1 MLWLLGICVD
11 GLPIQDIRSEGKVG
25 HIGCNPL
32 RINSEKVQATDGK
45 TIDVV
50 ICIHKQSPL
59 RPSLLLHRHL
69 QVDQFGPALR
79 MGHLQKFPG
88 NKPSQESFWRSTT
101 IRNHVL
107 VATL

>member
-1 MLWLLGICVD
+1 
-11 GLPIQDIRSEGKVG
+11 
-25 HIGCNPL
+25 
-32 RINSEKVQATDGK
+32 
-45 TIDVV
+45 
-50 ICIHKQSPL
+50 
-59 RPSLLLHRHL
+59 
-69 QVDQFGPALR
+69 